1 MATNTSRST
10 NEGMSTVPCA
20 MIYAGSEFILAL
32 PWRSGRFPIEITS
45 TSEPV
50 IAWSGADGQN
60 ECVALQG
67 TTAPEDHENIISALN
82 GDGLLVLEVSE
93 LSDIDLAKGH
103 HHLVVAPARQAMK
116 ARPQ

>member
-1 MATNTSRST
+1 M
-10 NEGMSTVPCA
+10 PCA